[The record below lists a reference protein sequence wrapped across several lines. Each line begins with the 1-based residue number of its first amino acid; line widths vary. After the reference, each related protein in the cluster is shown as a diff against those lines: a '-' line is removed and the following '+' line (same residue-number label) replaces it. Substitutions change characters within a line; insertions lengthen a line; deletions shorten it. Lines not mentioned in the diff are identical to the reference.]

1 MTETGQTALHIAVH
15 QGHSRVVERL
25 VGFGSNL
32 NIQDDDGD
40 TALHIALSRDTAD
53 ALSTETPQLNK
64 VLLPFRFTRIPIQHS
79 LVPWPLRRPGD
90 ETIIYIPQHSL
101 FIRKLIPNS
110 WEILRGSIYVTF
122 TSWQTVKI

>member
-64 VLLPFRFTRIPIQHS
+64 VPFDS
-79 LVPWPLRRPGD
+79 LEFLYNIALSPG
-90 ETIIYIPQHSL
+90 L
-101 FIRKLIPNS
+101 
-110 WEILRGSIYVTF
+110 
-122 TSWQTVKI
+122 

>member
-1 MTETGQTALHIAVH
+1 MTETGQTALHVAVQ
-15 QGHSRVVERL
+15 QGHSRIIERL

-64 VLLPFRFTRIPIQHS
+64 VLLPFRFTRIPI
-79 LVPWPLRRPGD
+79 
-90 ETIIYIPQHSL
+90 
-101 FIRKLIPNS
+101 
-110 WEILRGSIYVTF
+110 
-122 TSWQTVKI
+122 